1 MDVKGKN
8 VLVVGLGVSGYAAA
22 RLLADKGAFVKV
34 TESADSEDI
43 RNSAAGLSLY
53 SVESETGGHTE
64 MFCSRADLVVTSP
77 GVPPSAPP
85 LSFARTRNIPVIG
98 ELELGFIFCPA
109 RVIAVTG
116 TNGKSTTAR
125 LIGEIL
131 SFSGIHT
138 VVCGNIG
145 NPLCGEQGSL
155 TDKSVVVAEVS
166 SFQLET
172 IRSFRPYVAVLLNVA
187 EDHYDRHGGFEE
199 YKAQKLRIF
208 ENQTEEDW
216 AVLNSSF
223 EGDPFIDGIK
233 AKKVF
238 YGGRLAHSAVAGGN
252 IVARR
257 EGTEKP
263 VMSLSE
269 IPLKGLHNV
278 ENTACSLLTASLMG
292 VNMDAA
298 VTAVKGF
305 RSLGH
310 RFELVCSSAGI
321 DFIDDS
327 KATNVDATRRALDS
341 AAGKV
346 VLIAGGR
353 DKGGDYRAA
362 IKEVRDKVKAMV
374 LIGESRGI
382 IKAAFDGEVPIYEAA
397 DMEEAVAR
405 SAGLADEG
413 EAVMLSPM
421 CSSFDMFSSYGHR
434 GRAFSDAVRKYVSEG
449 YVERR

>member
-1 MDVKGKN
+1 MDVEGKN

-22 RLLADKGAFVKV
+22 RLLADKGAIVRV
-34 TESADSEDI
+34 TESSDSEDI
-43 RNSAAGLSLY
+43 RNNAAGLLRY
-53 SVESETGGHTE
+53 SVKSETGGHTE
-64 MFCSRADLVVTSP
+64 RFCSRADLVVTSP
-77 GVPPSAPP
+77 GVPASAPL
-85 LSFARTRNIPVIG
+85 LSFARSGNIPVIG

-109 RVIAVTG
+109 KVIAVTG

-145 NPLCGEQGSL
+145 DPLCGEVSGLS
-155 TDKSVVVAEVS
+155 DKSVVVAEVS

-172 IRSFRPYVAVLLNVA
+172 IRSFRPYVGVLLNVA

-199 YKAQKLRIF
+199 YKKQKLRIF
-208 ENQTEEDW
+208 ENQTGEDW

-223 EGDPFIDGIK
+223 EADPAIDAIK
-233 AKKVF
+233 AKKIF
-238 YGGRLAHSAVAGGN
+238 YGGSLAHSAVAGGN
-252 IVARR
+252 IVMHT
-257 EGTEKP
+257 EGAEKTVMP
-263 VMSLSE
+263 VTD
-269 IPLKGLHNV
+269 IPLKGLHNA
-278 ENTACSLLTASLMG
+278 ENTACSLLTAGLMG
-292 VNMDAA
+292 VDMDIA
-298 VTAVKGF
+298 VEAVKGF
-305 RSLGH
+305 RSLAH
-310 RFELVCSSAGI
+310 RFEVVGCSAGV

-341 AAGKV
+341 VQGKV

-353 DKGGDYRAA
+353 DKGGDYSSA

-382 IKAAFDGEVPIYEAA
+382 IKAAFGGEVPIYEAA
-397 DMEEAVAR
+397 DMEEAVFT
-405 SAGLADEG
+405 SAVLADKG
-413 EAVMLSPM
+413 EAVLLSPM
-421 CSSFDMFSSYGHR
+421 CSSFDMFTSYRHR
-434 GRAFSDAVRKYVSEG
+434 GGAFRDAVRKYTAGG